1 MLIGFIIN
9 TIPQREVDSVIFA
22 FSSTNILHTKK
33 KTEQKVEDISLK
45 MSAVTQVEMCL
56 FINEPC
62 EDEDLRLT
70 LRSPVPG
77 KYSPYLWKDTVMTRS
92 VV

>member
-1 MLIGFIIN
+1 MLVGFIIN

-33 KTEQKVEDISLK
+33 KKEQKAEDISLK

-56 FINEPC
+56 FINELR